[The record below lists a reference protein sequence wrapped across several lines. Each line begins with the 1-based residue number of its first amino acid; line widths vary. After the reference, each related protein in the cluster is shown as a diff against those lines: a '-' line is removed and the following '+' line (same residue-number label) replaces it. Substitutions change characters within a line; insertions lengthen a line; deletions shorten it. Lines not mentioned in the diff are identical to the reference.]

1 MEAGIQGA
9 EGVPQARRWCPDHR
23 SGSGELEELPDR
35 GQLSAQAQEF
45 FKKIDPEATL
55 KIPLHA

>member
-45 FKKIDPEATL
+45 FKKN
-55 KIPLHA
+55 